1 MSNQAVNEF
10 LQKVSSDEQLQQQLS
25 QVLQSA
31 ENDREAAVALADKH
45 GYKFSAD
52 ELWQE
57 IQNRQSEF
65 GTTTTSDELND
76 EELETVAGGI
86 LTITRV
92 SVDLTGPR
100 INKKW

>member
-1 MSNQAVNEF
+1 MSNQQVHEF
-10 LQKVSSDEQLQQQLS
+10 LQKVTSDEQLQQELG

-31 ENDREAAVALADKH
+31 KDDREAAVALAQKH
-45 GYKFSAD
+45 GYEFSSE

-65 GTTTTSDELND
+65 GKFVANTSSDEELSD

-86 LTITRV
+86 EF
-92 SVDLTGPR
+92 GFQA
-100 INKKW
+100 KAW

>member
-1 MSNQAVNEF
+1 MSNQQVHEF
-10 LQKVSSDEQLQQQLS
+10 LQKVTSDEQLQQELG

-31 ENDREAAVALADKH
+31 KDDREAAVALAEKN

-65 GTTTTSDELND
+65 ATSKSSDELND

-86 LTITRV
+86 EF
-92 SVDLTGPR
+92 GFQA
-100 INKKW
+100 KAW